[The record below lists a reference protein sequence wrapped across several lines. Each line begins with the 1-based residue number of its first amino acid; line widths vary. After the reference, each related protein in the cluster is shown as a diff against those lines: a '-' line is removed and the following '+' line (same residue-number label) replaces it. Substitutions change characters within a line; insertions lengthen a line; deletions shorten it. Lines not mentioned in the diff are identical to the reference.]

1 MTPRVLQEEH
11 REAKLTLRPPS
22 LAAPYAPV
30 QSWQHQPEKLI
41 FESCGYE
48 ANVSSLCPPSLAG
61 LLLSM
66 LAGPRAP
73 VVSSAAPS
81 TWGKGDSQARM
92 GEESHWEREPPDC
105 GPRLAGGPVW

>member
-1 MTPRVLQEEH
+1 MWAPLEWASSCLTVQLRVLQEEH

-48 ANVSSLCPPSLAG
+48 ANVSRPCPPRWPASLLPASHRP
-61 LLLSM
+61 LALPS
-66 LAGPRAP
+66 AGPGP
-73 VVSSAAPS
+73 SSALS
-81 TWGKGDSQARM
+81 CSQK
-92 GEESHWEREPPDC
+92 
-105 GPRLAGGPVW
+105 PRAGAEASG